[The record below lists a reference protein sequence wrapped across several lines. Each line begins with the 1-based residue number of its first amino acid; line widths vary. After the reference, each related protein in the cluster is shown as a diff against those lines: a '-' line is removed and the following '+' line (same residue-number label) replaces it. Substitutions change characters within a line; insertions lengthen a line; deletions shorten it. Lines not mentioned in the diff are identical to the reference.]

1 MLGKIVLA
9 LLRSKA
15 NKAGLLVFQFIHSSY
30 FVTTQYRLLAVR
42 LSLKIRLVLI

>member
-1 MLGKIVLA
+1 MLASLT
-9 LLRSKA
+9 SKT
-15 NKAGLLVFQFIHSSY
+15 KAGLLVFQFVHSSN